1 MQKVLTYNSY
11 NWFLDLISKRY
22 FVIKLNE
29 QDTVVK
35 SKTVE
40 ESRLPTQEEEE
51 RKKENFQDE
60 LSWTHR

>member
-1 MQKVLTYNSY
+1 MIKVY
-11 NWFLDLISKRY
+11 K
-22 FVIKLNE
+22 